1 MIVYVDLE
9 HARLKNE
16 PALWEQ
22 SLADRL
28 KHKYLF
34 EELSGDYCL
43 LVRYD
48 AINPATIDELEAW
61 AVVVSG
67 CYTDFEH
74 YTEESLDG
82 LMAIYRQV
90 SRPIL
95 GLCAGMQLMAQSY
108 GAAIGPIGQ
117 LEPGEPSQGVGAR
130 GYVPGARQERGYS
143 PVTIQAGRG
152 GSRTALT
159 LLAGLEKEPRFFQS
173 HYWEVKELPAGFISL
188 ASSGLCQIQAIAYE
202 AKLMY
207 GVQFHP
213 EVYSDEHPD
222 GKILLDNFFR
232 IARNA
237 KRAQLSS
244 VQG

>member
-9 HARLKNE
+9 HARLQNE

-28 KHKYLF
+28 KHKYRF
-34 EELSGDYCL
+34 EQLSGDHCL

-48 AINPATIDELEAW
+48 VINPAVIDELDVW
-61 AVVVSG
+61 AVIVSA

-74 YTEESLDG
+74 YSDESLDG
-82 LMAIYRQV
+82 LRAIYRQA

-95 GLCAGMQLMAQSY
+95 GLCAGMQLMAQSH
-108 GAAIGPIGQ
+108 GAIIGPIGHLQ
-117 LEPGEPSQGVGAR
+117 PGEPAQGVGAR
-130 GYVPGARQERGYS
+130 GYVPGARQERGFA
-143 PVTIQAGRG
+143 PITVQTRH
-152 GSRTALT
+152 T

-188 ASSGLCQIQAIAYE
+188 ANSGLCQIQAIAHE
-202 AKLMY
+202 DKPMY

-213 EVYSDEHPD
+213 EEYNDEHPD
-222 GKILLDNFFR
+222 GKMLLANFLR
-232 IARNA
+232 IA
-237 KRAQLSS
+237 KRAQLSRS
-244 VQG
+244 VHS